1 MDLTN
6 PEILKLLE
14 VEKLRRMQDV
24 FESPFKY
31 KKLSN
36 LKK

>member
-14 VEKLRRMQDV
+14 VEKLKRMQDV
-24 FESPFKY
+24 FESQFKKFY
-31 KKLSN
+31 QI
-36 LKK
+36 